1 MSDFAKSETILN
13 CWQNATKMR
22 RWLITKKQSISEKLE
37 YDEDKEQKENE
48 NLKTIIEKVLAKA
61 EFLMVLDQPN
71 AAFKV
76 EVDEKDPENLL
87 EKGASLMK

>member
-1 MSDFAKSETILN
+1 
-13 CWQNATKMR
+13 MR

-37 YDEDKEQKENE
+37 YDEDKERKENE

-76 EVDEKDPENLL
+76 EVDEKDPENVL
-87 EKGASLMK
+87 EKGASLMKQMSQPEEV